1 MTPTFFVR
9 DKKVLCHLW
18 EDHHGD
24 GRLAIWAPAPA
35 GVQADL
41 VEREPQRFFVPRY
54 VGHRGWIGVRLDV
67 DVDWDE
73 IAHIVADA
81 YRIAAPKSLVK
92 LLDDR

>member
-1 MTPTFFVR
+1 MVST
-9 DKKVLCHLW
+9 L
-18 EDHHGD
+18 
-24 GRLAIWAPAPA
+24 
-35 GVQADL
+35 ADL